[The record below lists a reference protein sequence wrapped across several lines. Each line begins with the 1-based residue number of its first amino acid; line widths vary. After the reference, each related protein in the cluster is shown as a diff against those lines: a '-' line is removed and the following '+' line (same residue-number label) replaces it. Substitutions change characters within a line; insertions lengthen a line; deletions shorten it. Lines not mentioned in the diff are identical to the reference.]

1 MYSLT
6 GHDTESIATMD
17 MASVSGKIKFHTAEA
32 LPLKTNQ
39 QGPVLSVAA
48 SPLVS
53 KLRLFNA
60 NVNEGRSDGDP
71 CVPGSR
77 RRRRRRRRLRSPFG
91 ETPSP
96 RRNELKLTL

>member
-1 MYSLT
+1 
-6 GHDTESIATMD
+6 MD

-77 RRRRRRRRLRSPFG
+77 HRFRSPFG